1 MIEPTLLYLYITA
14 LIAVYLSPGPD
25 MALVLA
31 VSASQGRRAGLS
43 IATGIAFARALH
55 VLGSG
60 LGLAVLF
67 AAHPSFQ
74 DIVRVAGAGYL
85 LFWAWKVIR
94 TPLKETGVPITVSS
108 VGSDMLRGFLT
119 NLLNPKALLFCSLFL
134 PQFTSPERGTLLWQ
148 FILLGGV
155 LVSIGLLFDI
165 SYVFVANGVM
175 QRLGSKKSN
184 GMKFRLRLEKARNY
198 LMIIVLGGMAVKILV
213 G

>member
-60 LGLAVLF
+60 LGLALLF
-67 AAHPSFQ
+67 ATHPSVQ
-74 DIVRVAGAGYL
+74 TIVRVAGAGYL
-85 LFWAWKVIR
+85 LFWAWKIIR
-94 TPLKETGVPITVSS
+94 TPLKETGAPITASS
-108 VGSDMLRGFLT
+108 AGSDMLRGFLT
-119 NLLNPKALLFCSLFL
+119 NLLNPKALLFCSLLL
-134 PQFTSPERGTLLWQ
+134 PQFTSPEQGSLFFQ

-155 LVSIGLLFDI
+155 LVSIGLLFDVG
-165 SYVFVANGVM
+165 YVLVADGIM
-175 QRLGSKKSN
+175 QRLGSKMSDETR
-184 GMKFRLRLEKARNY
+184 FRSRLEKVRNC
-198 LMIIVLGGMAVKILV
+198 LMIIVLGGMAVKLLA

>member
-31 VSASQGRRAGLS
+31 VSASQGRRSGLS

-60 LGLAVLF
+60 LGLALLF
-67 AAHPSFQ
+67 ATHPSVQ
-74 DIVRVAGAGYL
+74 TIVRVAGAGYL
-85 LFWAWKVIR
+85 LFWAWKIIR
-94 TPLKETGVPITVSS
+94 TPLKETGAPITASS
-108 VGSDMLRGFLT
+108 AGSDMLRGFLT
-119 NLLNPKALLFCSLFL
+119 NLLNPKALLFCSLLL
-134 PQFTSPERGTLLWQ
+134 PQFTSPEQGSLFFQ

-155 LVSIGLLFDI
+155 LVSIGLLFDVG
-165 SYVFVANGVM
+165 YVLVADGIT
-175 QRLGSKKSN
+175 QRLGNKMSDETR
-184 GMKFRLRLEKARNY
+184 FRSRLEKVRNC
-198 LMIIVLGGMAVKILV
+198 LMIIVLGGMAVKLLA

>member
-1 MIEPTLLYLYITA
+1 MIEPTLLYLYISA

-31 VSASQGRRAGLS
+31 VSASQGKRAGLS

-67 AAHPSFQ
+67 AAHPNFQ

-94 TPLKETGVPITVSS
+94 TPLKETEVPITVSS
-108 VGSDMLRGFLT
+108 IGSDMLRGFLT
-119 NLLNPKALLFCSLFL
+119 NLLNPKALLFCSLLL

-148 FILLGGV
+148 FMLLGGV
-155 LVSIGLLFDI
+155 LVSMGLLFDI
-165 SYVFVANGVM
+165 SECDHN
-175 QRLGSKKSN
+175 K
-184 GMKFRLRLEKARNY
+184 
-198 LMIIVLGGMAVKILV
+198 
-213 G
+213 